1 MTNKNHYLQKKHKD
15 LRNIEYIVRLQ
26 HSIQIV
32 SSSIHKINS
41 SQIMRL
47 STSLEP
53 KTQSYKV
60 KTMISN

>member
-1 MTNKNHYLQKKHKD
+1 MTNKNHYLQKKPKD
-15 LRNIEYIVRLQ
+15 LRNIEYTVRLQ

-32 SSSIHKINS
+32 NSSIHKINF

>member
-1 MTNKNHYLQKKHKD
+1 MTNKNHYLQKKPKD

-32 SSSIHKINS
+32 NSSIHKINS

>member
-1 MTNKNHYLQKKHKD
+1 MTNKNHYLQKKLKS
-15 LRNIEYIVRLQ
+15 LRNIEFIVRLQ

-32 SSSIHKINS
+32 NSSIHKINF

-53 KTQSYKV
+53 KTQSYKI

>member
-1 MTNKNHYLQKKHKD
+1 MTNKNHYLQKKPKD
-15 LRNIEYIVRLQ
+15 LRNIEYIVQ

>member
-26 HSIQIV
+26 HSIQIDN
-32 SSSIHKINS
+32 SSIHKINF

-53 KTQSYKV
+53 KTQSYKI
-60 KTMISN
+60 KIMIIN

>member
-1 MTNKNHYLQKKHKD
+1 MTNKNHYLQKKPKD
-15 LRNIEYIVRLQ
+15 LRNIEYTVRLQ

>member
-1 MTNKNHYLQKKHKD
+1 MTNKNHYLQKKPKD